1 MNATIIN
8 FYIPKF
14 LFPLKNRVLN
24 LVCHHAAMPRA
35 PAPPPDPVPTTWPH
49 CSPTGTIFLDR
60 SQSPLLNGSR
70 PGIGR
75 GGWGWS
81 AARLQAAPKIK
92 HGHRHCLLLLHG
104 ATGSVCRCVARPMRR
119 ACQLRLLHITPI
131 NVCAIIVVHD
141 GDFLKVSSL
150 PVPRS
155 WSIWRSCPWIKKQSK
170 TGRHV
175 FVKIGKT
182 GLNQFFSSLKTR
194 GWNLKN
200 IKFWEILKD
209 ACSLCPYIHINKIDW
224 CLNDRDKC
232 IVAPR
237 AQNP

>member
-35 PAPPPDPVPTTWPH
+35 PAPPPDPVPTAWPH

-70 PGIGR
+70 PGVGR
-75 GGWGWS
+75 GGWGWR

-131 NVCAIIVVHD
+131 NVCAIIVVHMIF
-141 GDFLKVSSL
+141 DFLKVSSL

-182 GLNQFFSSLKTR
+182 GLNQFFSSLKTSR
-194 GWNLKN
+194 LEFKN
-200 IKFWEILKD
+200 YQILTNFER
-209 ACSLCPYIHINKIDW
+209 CMQSLSVHTHKQDW
-224 CLNDRDKC
+224 LMFEW
-232 IVAPR
+232 
-237 AQNP
+237 